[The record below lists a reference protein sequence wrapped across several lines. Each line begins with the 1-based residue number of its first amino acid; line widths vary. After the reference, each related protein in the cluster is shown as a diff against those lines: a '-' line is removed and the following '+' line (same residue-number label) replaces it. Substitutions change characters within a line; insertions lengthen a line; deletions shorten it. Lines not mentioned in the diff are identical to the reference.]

1 MRAEKPLWSTRLV
14 FLHVGVYRRGV
25 LGAVSASRLKM
36 TGDNSQGY
44 VPLKLGASM
53 ASGKGKARDRE
64 NLCLLTERH
73 VMAVRRFFVRKTV
86 FLQVYT
92 HSTVAGE
99 WPLLPIL

>member
-1 MRAEKPLWSTRLV
+1 
-14 FLHVGVYRRGV
+14 
-25 LGAVSASRLKM
+25 
-36 TGDNSQGY
+36 
-44 VPLKLGASM
+44 M

-99 WPLLPIL
+99 WPFPPIL